1 MAKWV
6 INPEKELLSIVLIGQ
21 FNPAIFQPA
30 WFASHGILGEK
41 ESEAADVQII
51 HSAVSQFKL
60 DWLRIQVER
69 ERFICEVLSSP
80 LDRSFDVILK
90 TFKENLI
97 HTPIYQMGINLNISY
112 KVPDRKHLDDI
123 GDILAPKTPWG
134 EWGKTLLDDSG
145 KRSGGLKSMTM
156 EQSERDDG
164 HKGFIRV
171 KVEPSIE
178 FNLGIEAQ
186 VNDHFEVADKNN
198 VKGAEE
204 ILSLLENTYSDS
216 KQRAKNIVNDLM
228 RL

>member
-6 INPEKELLSIVLIGQ
+6 INPESEFISIVLIGQ

-41 ESEAADVQII
+41 ETEAAEVEII
-51 HSAVSQFKL
+51 HSAVSKFKL

-80 LDRSFDVILK
+80 LDRAYDITVK

-97 HTPIYQMGINLNISY
+97 HTPIFQMGINLSITY
-112 KVPDRKHLDDI
+112 QVAEREHLDRI
-123 GDILAPKTPWG
+123 GDALAPKNPWG
-134 EWGKTLLDDSG
+134 AWGKVLLDDSG

-171 KVEPSIE
+171 KIEPSRD
-178 FNLGIEAQ
+178 FKSGIDAQ
-186 VNDHFEVADKNN
+186 VNDHFEAADIKNVN
-198 VKGAEE
+198 GADE
-204 ILSLLENTYSDS
+204 ILSILESSYSTS
-216 KQRAKNIVNDLM
+216 QSRAKDIINDIM